1 MTPNFS
7 EQERLN
13 RARKRVK
20 QLKGFY
26 MHALVY
32 LVVNTFILVVNNNY
46 TSSGESF
53 FQWENFS
60 TAIFWGVGLLIH
72 ALTVYAP
79 NFIMGKNWEARKIKQ
94 FMEQDA
100 KNNQ

>member
-1 MTPNFS
+1 M
-7 EQERLN
+7 
-13 RARKRVK
+13 
-20 QLKGFY
+20 
-26 MHALVY
+26 
-32 LVVNTFILVVNNNY
+32 VNINY
-46 TSSGESF
+46 TSSGKSF

-60 TAIFWGVGLLIH
+60 TAMFWGVGLLIH